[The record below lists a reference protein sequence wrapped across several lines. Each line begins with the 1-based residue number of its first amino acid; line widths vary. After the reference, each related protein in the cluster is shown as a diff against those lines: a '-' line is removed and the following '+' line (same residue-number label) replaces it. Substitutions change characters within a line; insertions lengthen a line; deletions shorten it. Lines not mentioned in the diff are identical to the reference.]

1 MTYTYIGELMDGSTL
16 LGKETLSELETLVK
30 IYPYFQTG
38 RILHLKNLQQ
48 VNDKSFSQ
56 ELPKI
61 ALCVA
66 DRSKLFYHING
77 YPQKPEK
84 REMFTLSELK
94 ERNRTMALIDAFLS
108 EEETNEKIVVT
119 SEENAPSE
127 QILLSQDNNKGEGDI
142 PLSQK
147 MLISYDYLS
156 FLLNSHHMIAEN
168 NQDEFPERVKLQ
180 HQDLIDNFISEN
192 DGVNKIRIRV
202 PDTDEIKNDPVLKK
216 EREEKEEFF
225 SETLAKIYIKQK
237 RYEKALD
244 IIRKL
249 YLKFPEKNIY
259 FADQIRFL
267 ELLITNSK

>member
-1 MTYTYIGELMDGSTL
+1 MVYNHIETLMDNPVL
-16 LGKETLSELETLVK
+16 LTEETLPELETLVR

-48 VNDKSFSQ
+48 VHDESFSQ
-56 ELPKI
+56 ELPKT

-66 DRSKLFYHING
+66 DRSKLFHYING

-84 REMFTLSELK
+84 RELYPLPELK
-94 ERNRTMALIDAFLS
+94 EKNRTMALIDAFLS
-108 EEETNEKIVVT
+108 DEETNERIAVA
-119 SEENAPSE
+119 SEENTSTDKA
-127 QILLSQDNNKGEGDI
+127 LSSQKNEKNTEEI

-147 MLISYDYLS
+147 MMISYDYLS
-156 FLLNSHHMIAEN
+156 FLLNSHHVITEN
-168 NQDEFPERVKLQ
+168 NQEEQYEKVKLQ

-192 DGVNKIRIRV
+192 ENGNKIKIKI
-202 PDTDEIKNDPVLKK
+202 PDADEIKNDPILKK
-216 EREEKEEFF
+216 EKDEKDEFF